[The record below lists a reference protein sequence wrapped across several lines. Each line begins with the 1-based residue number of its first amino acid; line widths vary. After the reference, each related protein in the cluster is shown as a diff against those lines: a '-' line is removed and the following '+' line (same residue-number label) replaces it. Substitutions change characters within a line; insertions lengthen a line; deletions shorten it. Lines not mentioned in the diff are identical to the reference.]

1 MKEGLVGLRVQ
12 VGLIILGC
20 SFFWNLGIPFWYH
33 TLDGLN
39 QTDAGLRAHAPIPN
53 NTSHR
58 DMFIYVHNYLPTYIH
73 TKIYLGLGST
83 SGTLRPKCILYYS
96 ARTFLP

>member
-39 QTDAGLRAHAPIPN
+39 QTEAGLRAHAPIPN

-73 TKIYLGLGST
+73 TYKNI
-83 SGTLRPKCILYYS
+83 LRPRINLRYVEAKVYTIL
-96 ARTFLP
+96 

>member
-39 QTDAGLRAHAPIPN
+39 QTDAGLRAHAPILN
-53 NTSHR
+53 NTYH
-58 DMFIYVHNYLPTYIH
+58 IVICLYTCITTYLHTYIH
-73 TKIYLGLGST
+73 TYKNI
-83 SGTLRPKCILYYS
+83 LRPRINLRYVEAKVYTIL
-96 ARTFLP
+96 